1 MTQRLF
7 FIFIHSFNENSESN
21 NTHHLIMNKP
31 ETFQN
36 MKMEVTKS
44 EKQGEK
50 QQHFRL
56 VLCDSQREEAA
67 YSQQKS

>member
-7 FIFIHSFNENSESN
+7 FRFIHSFNENSESN

-36 MKMEVTKS
+36 MKMEGTQS

-50 QQHFRL
+50 QHFRL

-67 YSQQKS
+67 YNQQKS

>member
-1 MTQRLF
+1 
-7 FIFIHSFNENSESN
+7 
-21 NTHHLIMNKP
+21 MNKP

-36 MKMEVTKS
+36 MKMEGTQS

-50 QQHFRL
+50 QHFRL

-67 YSQQKS
+67 YNQQKS